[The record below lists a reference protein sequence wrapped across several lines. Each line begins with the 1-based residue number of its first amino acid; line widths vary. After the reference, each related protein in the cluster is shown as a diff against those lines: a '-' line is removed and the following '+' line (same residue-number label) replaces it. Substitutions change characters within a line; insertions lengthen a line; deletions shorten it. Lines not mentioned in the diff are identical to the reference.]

1 MAFSG
6 ANVVHAVVADPQVQ
20 QAGQWVEWQAQVSPV
35 TVISLILAAV
45 AFGGWIFKIGAKNN
59 EQERTQ
65 KGLEDLKK
73 KVETMG
79 DTRAADR
86 DADRKERDAFQIA
99 MNAGLAAHEARS
111 AEFKEHSAKTFATKL
126 EVAAL
131 EERTNRGM
139 DRIVDR
145 LEQISTRLES
155 IGDHILKALTEA
167 ASSRRS

>member
-1 MAFSG
+1 MPFSG
-6 ANVVHAVVADPQVQ
+6 ADVVRAVVADPQVQ

-45 AFGGWIFKIGAKNN
+45 AFGGWIFKIGGKNN

-65 KGLEDLKK
+65 KGLEDLKQ
-73 KVETMG
+73 KVEAMG
-79 DTRAADR
+79 STRATDR
-86 DADRKERDAFQIA
+86 DVDRKERDAFQIA
-99 MNAGLAAHEARS
+99 MNAGLQAHEARS
-111 AEFKEHSAKTFATKL
+111 AEFKEHAAKHFATKG

-167 ASSRRS
+167 ASSRR